1 MNQIIFNYLNNL
13 AGKSYYFD
21 LIIIFFAQYF
31 PYLVVASIIFFWI
44 FGKDKKRKMKFV
56 IFSFFSAIFARFV
69 VTEAI
74 RYFDNVSRPFVDNN
88 VNQLIFHETSNS
100 FPSGHATFFFALAMA
115 VYLNRRRTSVNHRCP
130 SSVIFFIVA
139 ILISISRVIAGIH
152 WPLDILTG
160 AIVGILTTSIIYF
173 LFRKELQK

>member
-100 FPSGHATFFFALAMA
+100 FPSGHATFFFALATA
-115 VYLNRRRTSVNHRCP
+115 VALGHSVSKRTLSVP
-130 SSVIFFIVA
+130 IIFFIAA
-139 ILISISRVIAGIH
+139 IFISIFRVMAGIH
-152 WPLDILTG
+152 WPLDILGG
-160 AIVGILTTSIIYF
+160 AIVGILTTYLMYLIF
-173 LFRKELQK
+173 NKKLQK